1 MCGISGIVSN
11 TPIEIG
17 DLLKMNTIIRYRGPD
32 DEGYFFANNQ
42 KQTLVL
48 GGSDTPSSIYDAALP
63 YAPKAKFDEIESK
76 ESYCLGL
83 GHRRLSILDL
93 STDGH
98 MPMCDDSQNFWITYN
113 GEVYNFIEIKEELQ
127 AKGYAF
133 RSGTDTEVILSAY
146 IEWGENCLNKFVG
159 MFSFAIYQKDKQTLF
174 LVRDRYGIKPLYYWV
189 SPKDVLYFGSE
200 IKQFTVCDGWD
211 AKLNHQKAH
220 DYIFYGLTD
229 HTEETMFKGVFQLKP
244 GHSSLIDF
252 SNMKF
257 KQGQKL
263 TQKHWY
269 KPSLTRFKGSF
280 EEAKDK
286 FKDLFTSSIKLH
298 LRSDVPVGFTLS
310 GGLDSSS
317 IVCTVD
323 KLNKE
328 NILSSDLH
336 TFSSVNENELFSEK
350 KWMDVVTSNIE
361 AKSTYVYPD
370 VSTLIKTLPKLIF
383 HMDEPYQS
391 QSAFLGYQ
399 VYQAAAKNN
408 ILVVLTGQ
416 GADEFLS
423 GYGLFKKLRI
433 KDLAN
438 NFQLTELQIEFDKKG
453 IKLIPDLIAVFFN
466 QLVHL
471 PLFGLRYRL
480 VSRRANFKKILSLLN
495 FKFLKFEPK
504 HPLDDFDQFRHD
516 HVVNSNHQ
524 LSTNPLPRYLRWED
538 RNSMAHSIEARVPF
552 LDHRLVEFCQS
563 LPLEYL
569 DGKDKSK
576 MLLSESMEGILPK
589 SIQDRRDKKGF
600 ITPEEDWVKSKN
612 PQEFRNLLEK
622 SISDSNGII
631 RRDEALAYFDDLV
644 NGSIPFD
651 FTYWRLILFGF
662 WMKRFDVKP

>member
-11 TPIEIG
+11 TSIEIG
-17 DLLKMNTIIRYRGPD
+17 DLLKMNNIINYRGPD
-32 DEGYFFANNQ
+32 DEGYFFTNSKDQ
-42 KQTLVL
+42 ILIL
-48 GGSDTPSSIYDAALP
+48 GGSDTPASIYNADLP
-63 YAPKAKFDEIESK
+63 YAPNANFESVGLN
-76 ESYCLGL
+76 ESFNLGL

-98 MPMCDDSQNFWITYN
+98 MPMCDATQNIWITYN
-113 GEVYNFIEIKEELQ
+113 GEVYNFIEIRNELEIL
-127 AKGYAF
+127 GYSF

-146 IEWGENCLNKFVG
+146 AEWGENCLNKFVG
-159 MFSFAIYQKDKQTLF
+159 MFSFAIYQKDKKTLF

-189 SPKDVLYFGSE
+189 SPKGVLYFGSE
-200 IKQFTVCDGWD
+200 IKQFTVCEGWE

-220 DYIFYGLTD
+220 DYLFYGLTD
-229 HTEETMFKGVFQLKP
+229 HTEETLFKGVFQLKP

-252 SNMKF
+252 HDLKL

-263 TQKHWY
+263 IQKNWY
-269 KPSLTRFKGSF
+269 KPSTTKFEGSF
-280 EEAKDK
+280 EEAKEK
-286 FKDLFTSSIKLH
+286 FKKMFTSSIKLH

-317 IVCTVD
+317 IVCTID
-323 KLNKE
+323 KLNKD
-328 NILSSDLH
+328 NALSSELH
-336 TFSSVNENELFSEK
+336 TFSSVNDNDLFSEK
-350 KWMDVVTSNIE
+350 KWMDVVTSNIN

-370 VSTLIKTLPKLIF
+370 VDTLIKTLPDLIF

-423 GYGLFKKLRI
+423 GYGVFRKLRLQN
-433 KDLAN
+433 LAN
-438 NFQLTELQIEFDKKG
+438 KFQLAKLQVEFDKKG
-453 IKLIPDLIAVFFN
+453 FKIIPVLVSVLFN
-466 QLVHL
+466 QLIHF

-480 VSRRANFKKILSLLN
+480 VSKGAYFRKIRSLLS
-495 FKFLKFEPK
+495 FKFLKFKPN
-504 HPLDDFDQFRHD
+504 HPLNNFDQFWHN
-516 HVVNSNHQ
+516 HIENSNHQ
-524 LSTNPLPRYLRWED
+524 LFTNPLPRYLRWED

-552 LDHRLVEFCQS
+552 LDHRLVEFCHS

-569 DGKDKSK
+569 DEKDKSK
-576 MLLSESMEGILPK
+576 KLLSESMEGILPK
-589 SIQDRRDKKGF
+589 LIQDRKDKKGF
-600 ITPEEDWVKSKN
+600 ITPEEDWVKNKN
-612 PQEFRNLLEK
+612 SMQFRSLLEQ

-631 RRDEALAYFDDLV
+631 KKDVALAYFDGLV
-644 NGSIPFD
+644 NGTLPFD

-662 WMKRFDVKP
+662 WMKRFEVKP